1 MYTFVAVLFFGFRG
15 SDGDQSYLCRLYV
28 RSGGLLLSVDA
39 ALDEYGE
46 VQEQEC
52 RDLLAI
58 LRGMGIASADRVYQ
72 PGDAIYNEGEYG
84 DALYVLISGVVK
96 LFRPYSGSKEAT
108 LRLLKSW
115 DIFGHLAFAGEAKQR
130 AYAEAVTEC
139 KVTKVPKIF
148 IERAIRREPRAALKM
163 MTLLELRLVQYEELV
178 RCLLPRETE
187 VRLANLLPILAR
199 KFGERGDDG
208 RSVTIDLRLTHQD
221 LAAMVASTR
230 ESVTKVL
237 NEMRNRGIV
246 EIEGGRITLKD
257 YATLERIS
265 RV

>member
-1 MYTFVAVLFFGFRG
+1 LGVN
-15 SDGDQSYLCRLYV
+15 
-28 RSGGLLLSVDA
+28 A
-39 ALDEYGE
+39 AWDEYGE

-58 LRGMGIASADRVYQ
+58 LQGMGIASADRVYQ

-148 IERAIRREPRAALKM
+148 MERAIRREPRAALKM

-178 RCLLPRETE
+178 KCLLPRETE

-199 KFGERGDDG
+199 KFGERSEDG

-237 NEMRNRGIV
+237 NEMRNRDVV

-257 YATLERIS
+257 YAALERLS

>member
-1 MYTFVAVLFFGFRG
+1 MTM
-15 SDGDQSYLCRLYV
+15 
-28 RSGGLLLSVDA
+28 RSSAYAEWRASVSADLA
-39 ALDEYGE
+39 WDDYGE

-52 RDLLAI
+52 RELLAI
-58 LRGMGIASADRVYQ
+58 LRDMGVASADRVYQ
-72 PGDAIYNEGEYG
+72 PGDAIYSEGEYG
-84 DALYVLISGVVK
+84 DALYVLVSGVVK

-108 LRLLKSW
+108 LRLLKPW

-178 RCLLPRETE
+178 KCLLPRETE

-199 KFGERGDDG
+199 KFGEKSEDG
-208 RSVTIDLRLTHQD
+208 RFVTIDLRLTHQD

-237 NEMRNRGIV
+237 NEMRNRGVV
-246 EIEGGRITLKD
+246 EVEGGRITLKD
-257 YATLERIS
+257 YDALAKLS

>member
-1 MYTFVAVLFFGFRG
+1 LGVN
-15 SDGDQSYLCRLYV
+15 
-28 RSGGLLLSVDA
+28 A
-39 ALDEYGE
+39 AWDEYGE

-148 IERAIRREPRAALKM
+148 MERAIRREPRAALKM

-178 RCLLPRETE
+178 KCLLPRETE

-199 KFGERGDDG
+199 KFGERSEDG

-237 NEMRNRGIV
+237 NEMRNRDVV

-257 YATLERIS
+257 YAALERLS

>member
-1 MYTFVAVLFFGFRG
+1 MGADPAWG
-15 SDGDQSYLCRLYV
+15 
-28 RSGGLLLSVDA
+28 
-39 ALDEYGE
+39 EYGE
-46 VQEQEC
+46 LQEQEC
-52 RDLLAI
+52 RELLTI

-72 PGDAIYNEGEYG
+72 PGDAIYSEGEYG

-108 LRLLKSW
+108 LRLLKPW
-115 DIFGHLAFAGEAKQR
+115 DIFGHLAFAGETKQR

-148 IERAIRREPRAALKM
+148 MERAIRREPRAALKM

-178 RCLLPRETE
+178 KCLLPRETE
-187 VRLANLLPILAR
+187 VRLANLLPILAQ
-199 KFGERGDDG
+199 KFGERDEDG
-208 RSVTIDLRLTHQD
+208 SSVTIDLRLTHQD

-237 NEMRNRGIV
+237 NDMRTRGVV
-246 EIEGGRITLKD
+246 EIESGRITLKD
-257 YATLERIS
+257 YAALTRLS

>member
-1 MYTFVAVLFFGFRG
+1 VLV
-15 SDGDQSYLCRLYV
+15 S
-28 RSGGLLLSVDA
+28 A
-39 ALDEYGE
+39 ADTAWGEYGE

-52 RDLLAI
+52 RELLAI
-58 LRGMGIASADRVYQ
+58 LRSMGIASADREYG

-108 LRLLKSW
+108 LRLLKPW

-148 IERAIRREPRAALKM
+148 VERAIRRDPRVALKI

-178 RCLLPRETE
+178 KCLLPRETE
-187 VRLANLLPILAR
+187 IRLANLLPILAQ
-199 KFGERGDDG
+199 KFGERGSLDG
-208 RSVTIDLRLTHQD
+208 SVTIDLRLTHQD

-237 NEMRNRGIV
+237 NEMRNRGVV
-246 EIEGGRITLKD
+246 EVESGRITLRD
-257 YATLERIS
+257 YAALARLS

>member
-1 MYTFVAVLFFGFRG
+1 MERGALVAVETGMGEF
-15 SDGDQSYLCRLYV
+15 
-28 RSGGLLLSVDA
+28 
-39 ALDEYGE
+39 GE

-52 RDLLAI
+52 RELLEI
-58 LRGMGIASADRVYQ
+58 LRGMGIASADRIYQ
-72 PGDAIYNEGEYG
+72 PGDAIYSEGEYG
-84 DALYVLISGVVK
+84 DALYVLIFGVVK

-108 LRLLKSW
+108 LRLLKPW
-115 DIFGHLAFAGEAKQR
+115 DIFGHLAFAGETRQR

-139 KVTKVPKIF
+139 KVTKVPKVF
-148 IERAIRREPRAALKM
+148 VERAIRREPRAALKM

-178 RCLLPRETE
+178 GCLLPRETE
-187 VRLANLLPILAR
+187 VRLANLLPILAQ
-199 KFGERGDDG
+199 KFGERYDDG

-237 NEMRNRGIV
+237 NDMRNRGVV

-257 YATLERIS
+257 HVALERLS

>member
-1 MYTFVAVLFFGFRG
+1 LG
-15 SDGDQSYLCRLYV
+15 
-28 RSGGLLLSVDA
+28 VDA
-39 ALDEYGE
+39 EWGEYGE

-58 LRGMGIASADRVYQ
+58 LQGMGIASADRVYQ

-84 DALYVLISGVVK
+84 DALYILISGVVK

-108 LRLLKSW
+108 LRLLKPW
-115 DIFGHLAFAGEAKQR
+115 DIFGHLAFAGEATQR

-148 IERAIRREPRAALKM
+148 MERAIRREPRAALKM

-178 RCLLPRETE
+178 KCLLPRETE
-187 VRLANLLPILAR
+187 VRLANLLPVLAQ
-199 KFGERGDDG
+199 KFGERGEDG

-237 NEMRNRGIV
+237 NDMRNRSVV

-257 YATLERIS
+257 YAALERIS

>member
-1 MYTFVAVLFFGFRG
+1 M
-15 SDGDQSYLCRLYV
+15 
-28 RSGGLLLSVDA
+28 A
-39 ALDEYGE
+39 ADLAWGEYGE

-52 RDLLAI
+52 RELLDI
-58 LRGMGIASADRVYQ
+58 LRSMGIASADRIYQ
-72 PGDAIYNEGEYG
+72 PGDAIYSEGEYG
-84 DALYVLISGVVK
+84 DALYVLIAGVVK

-108 LRLLKSW
+108 LRLLKPW
-115 DIFGHLAFAGEAKQR
+115 DIFGHLAFAGETKQR

-148 IERAIRREPRAALKM
+148 MERAIRREPRAALKM

-178 RCLLPRETE
+178 KCLLPRETE
-187 VRLANLLPILAR
+187 VRLANLLPILAQ
-199 KFGERGDDG
+199 KFGERDGDS
-208 RSVTIDLRLTHQD
+208 RFVMIDLRLTHQD

-237 NEMRNRGIV
+237 NDMRNRGVV
-246 EIEGGRITLKD
+246 EVEGGRITLKD
-257 YATLERIS
+257 YEALARLS

>member
-1 MYTFVAVLFFGFRG
+1 LGA
-15 SDGDQSYLCRLYV
+15 
-28 RSGGLLLSVDA
+28 DA
-39 ALDEYGE
+39 AWDEYGK

-58 LRGMGIASADRVYQ
+58 LQGMGIASADRVYK
-72 PGDAIYNEGEYG
+72 PGEAIYNEGEYG

-108 LRLLKSW
+108 LRLLRPW
-115 DIFGHLAFAGEAKQR
+115 DIFGHLAFAGEATQR
-130 AYAEAVTEC
+130 AYAEAVTSC

-148 IERAIRREPRAALKM
+148 MERAIRREPRAALKM

-178 RCLLPRETE
+178 KCLLPRETE
-187 VRLANLLPILAR
+187 VRLANLLPILAQ
-199 KFGERGDDG
+199 KFGERGEDG
-208 RSVTIDLRLTHQD
+208 RSITIDLRLTHQD

-237 NEMRNRGIV
+237 NDLRNRGV
-246 EIEGGRITLKD
+246 VDIEGGRITLKD
-257 YATLERIS
+257 YAVLEKLSRI
-265 RV
+265 

>member
-1 MYTFVAVLFFGFRG
+1 VLV
-15 SDGDQSYLCRLYV
+15 S
-28 RSGGLLLSVDA
+28 A
-39 ALDEYGE
+39 ADIAWGEYGE

-52 RDLLAI
+52 RELLAI
-58 LRGMGIASADRVYQ
+58 LRSMGIASADREYG

-108 LRLLKSW
+108 LRLLKPW

-148 IERAIRREPRAALKM
+148 VERAIRRDPRVALKI

-178 RCLLPRETE
+178 KCLLPRETE
-187 VRLANLLPILAR
+187 IRLANLLPILAQ
-199 KFGERGDDG
+199 KFGERSSLDG
-208 RSVTIDLRLTHQD
+208 SVTIDLRLTHQD

-237 NEMRNRGIV
+237 NEMRNRGVV
-246 EIEGGRITLKD
+246 EVESGRITLRD
-257 YATLERIS
+257 YAALARLS

>member
-1 MYTFVAVLFFGFRG
+1 M
-15 SDGDQSYLCRLYV
+15 
-28 RSGGLLLSVDA
+28 RSSAYAERRASVSADLA
-39 ALDEYGE
+39 WDDYGE

-52 RDLLAI
+52 RELLAI
-58 LRGMGIASADRVYQ
+58 LRDMGVASADRVYQ
-72 PGDAIYNEGEYG
+72 PGDAIYSEGEHG
-84 DALYVLISGVVK
+84 DALYVLVSGVVK

-108 LRLLKSW
+108 LRLLKPW
-115 DIFGHLAFAGEAKQR
+115 DIFGHLAFAGDAKQR

-178 RCLLPRETE
+178 KCLLPRETE

-199 KFGERGDDG
+199 KFGEKSEDG
-208 RSVTIDLRLTHQD
+208 RFVTTDLRLTHQD

-237 NEMRNRGIV
+237 NEMRNRGVV
-246 EIEGGRITLKD
+246 EVEGGRITLKD
-257 YATLERIS
+257 YGALAKLS